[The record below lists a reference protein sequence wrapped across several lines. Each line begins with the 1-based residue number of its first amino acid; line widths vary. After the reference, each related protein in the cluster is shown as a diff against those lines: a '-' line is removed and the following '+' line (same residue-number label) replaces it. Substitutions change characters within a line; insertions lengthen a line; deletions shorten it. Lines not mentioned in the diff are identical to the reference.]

1 MILIVC
7 SAILI
12 ILNSISWTIVH
23 RVKSIAKK
31 LRVQS
36 EDLLD
41 ECHEKETVMEYLT
54 EGVFSVDATMKIKYV
69 NAIGSKML
77 GIPKRHLIGKEF
89 PLTPYKKVTPLLEKS
104 AFLLR
109 TCQERQSI
117 LTDSV
122 SIGEGKK
129 LYLDLIAAPIPEAG
143 AVMIL
148 QDKSNNHKI
157 LEMGKDFVSNAS
169 HELRTPITI
178 IKGFAETLQDL
189 PELSTEMLNS
199 ITEKIVR
206 NCERMDNL
214 VKNLLTLADIENL
227 PETRFCQCDLVSLAE
242 NCRHVLLSVNADTRV
257 EIEKNKEDIIIAA
270 DSDLLE
276 LAIMNLLNNGV
287 KYSKHK
293 PNLTMKIEQLDEQE
307 VKIEISDQ
315 GIGIPSSDL
324 EHIFERF
331 YTVDKAHS
339 RRLGGAGLGLSI
351 VKKIVENHDGTI
363 SVESTLGKGTCFS
376 IVLPIFRR

>member
-7 SAILI
+7 SAVLI
-12 ILNSISWTIVH
+12 ILNIISWMIVH
-23 RVKSIAKK
+23 RVKSIAEK

-41 ECHEKETVMEYLT
+41 ECHEKETVMEYLA
-54 EGVFSVDATMKIKYV
+54 EGVVSVDAAMKIRYV

-89 PLTPYKKVTPLLEKS
+89 PSTPYKKVTPLLEKS

-109 TCQERQSI
+109 TCRERQSI

-129 LYLDLIAAPIPEAG
+129 LYLDLIAAPISEAG
-143 AVMIL
+143 RAVMIL
-148 QDKSNNHKI
+148 QDKSNNYKI

-227 PETRFCQCDLVSLAE
+227 PESRFCQCDLVSLAE
-242 NCRHVLLSVNADTRV
+242 NCRHVLLAVHSDTRV
-257 EIEKNKEDIIIAA
+257 EIEKNKEDIVIAA

-293 PNLTMKIEQLDEQE
+293 ANLTMKIKQLDTKE
-307 VKIEISDQ
+307 VKIEILDQ

-363 SVESTLGKGTCFS
+363 SVESTFGKGTCFS
-376 IVLPIFRR
+376 IVLPISR